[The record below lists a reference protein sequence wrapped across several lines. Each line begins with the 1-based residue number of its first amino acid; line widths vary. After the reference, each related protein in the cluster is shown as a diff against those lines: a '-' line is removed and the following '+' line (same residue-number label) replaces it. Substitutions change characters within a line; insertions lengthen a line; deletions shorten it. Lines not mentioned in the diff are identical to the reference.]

1 VKSFGHALTEHDVQ
15 LVRDK
20 NQTLQVNVGYMCN
33 MACNHCHLE
42 AGPARKEMMSEVTID
57 QVIDFAGRFQFET
70 IDITGGA
77 PELLPRI
84 EQLIKQLAKLTP
96 RLIVR
101 SNLTALAENDRKA
114 EIIDLCRQN
123 KVVLVTSFPSIN
135 EAQTKSQRGDGTFI
149 TTVSMLK
156 ELNLIG
162 YGVEDSGL
170 ELNLVANPT
179 GAFLPQGQDQTEKR
193 FRQVLKNKWSIE
205 FNNLFAFAN
214 VPLGRFK
221 SWLERSGNLEGYL
234 EKLASSFNPCAIDG
248 VMCRTLISVS
258 WDGYLYDCDF
268 NLAADIPMGRKRT
281 HIKELEDLP
290 QPGSQI
296 AVADHCY
303 TCTAGAGFT

>member
-1 VKSFGHALTEHDVQ
+1 MKSFGHALTEHDVQ

-20 NQTLQVNVGYMCN
+20 NQTLQVNVGYLCN
-33 MACNHCHLE
+33 MACSHCHLE
-42 AGPARKEMMSEVTID
+42 AGPARREMMSGETIG
-57 QVIDFAGRFQFET
+57 QLIDFAGRFQFET

-77 PELLPRI
+77 PELLSQIEYLI
-84 EQLIKQLAKLTP
+84 EQLADLTP
-96 RLIVR
+96 RLILR
-101 SNLTALAENDRKA
+101 SNLTALAESSRKM
-114 EIIDLCRQN
+114 ELIELCRQK

-135 EAQTKSQRGDGTFI
+135 EAQTKSQRGGTTFAI
-149 TTVSMLK
+149 TVSMLQ
-156 ELNLIG
+156 ELNSIG
-162 YGVEDSGL
+162 YGMEGSGL

-214 VPLGRFK
+214 VPLGRFRK
-221 SWLERSGNLEGYL
+221 WLESSGNLEGYL
-234 EKLASSFNPCAIDG
+234 EKLASSFNPCATSG

-268 NLAADIPMGRKRT
+268 NLAADIPMGRKRI
-281 HIKELEDLP
+281 HISELKELP

>member
-1 VKSFGHALTEHDVQ
+1 MKSFGRALTDHSLQ
-15 LVRDK
+15 LVRDRLE
-20 NQTLQVNVGYMCN
+20 TLQINVGYQCN
-33 MACNHCHLE
+33 MACGHCHLE
-42 AGPARKEMMSEVTID
+42 AGPSRKEMMSEQTADDLIA
-57 QVIDFAGRFQFET
+57 FAKKFSFGT

-77 PELLPRI
+77 PELLPHI
-84 EQLIKQLAKLTP
+84 EYLLEQLAKHTP
-96 RLIVR
+96 RLILR
-101 SNLTALAENDRKA
+101 SNLTVLEDHKRSA
-114 EIIDLCRQN
+114 EIIDVCRKN
-123 KVVLVTSFPSIN
+123 RVVLVTSFPSIN
-135 EAQTKSQRGDGTFI
+135 EAQTKSQRGDGTFV
-149 TTVSMLK
+149 TTINMLK
-156 ELNLIG
+156 KLNEIG
-162 YGVEDSGL
+162 YGRQGSGL

-221 SWLERSGNLEGYL
+221 KWLERSGNFEGYL

-268 NLAADIPMGRKRT
+268 NLAADIPLGRKRI
-281 HIKELEDLP
+281 HVSQVDKLP
-290 QPGSQI
+290 EKGSQI

>member
-1 VKSFGHALTEHDVQ
+1 VKSFGHTLTEHGVQ
-15 LVRDK
+15 LVRDN
-20 NQTLQVNVGYMCN
+20 NQTLQVNVGYQCN
-33 MACNHCHLE
+33 MACSHCHLE
-42 AGPARKEMMSEVTID
+42 AGPARKEMMSEETVR
-57 QVIDFAGRFQFET
+57 QVIDFAGKYQFEI

-77 PELLPRI
+77 PELLPQI
-84 EQLIKQLAKLTP
+84 ENLIKQLANLTP

-101 SNLTALAENDRKA
+101 SNLTALAESDSKE
-114 EIIDLCRQN
+114 EIIDICRQN

-135 EAQTKSQRGDGTFI
+135 EAQTKSQRGDGTFT

-156 ELNLIG
+156 ELNTIG
-162 YGVEDSGL
+162 YGVEGSGL

-205 FNNLFAFAN
+205 FNNLLAFAN

-221 SWLERSGNLEGYL
+221 NWLERSGNLEGYL
-234 EKLASSFNPCAIDG
+234 QKLASSFNPCAIDG

-258 WDGYLYDCDF
+258 WDGFFYDCDF
-268 NLAADIPMGRKRT
+268 NLAADIPMGRKRM
-281 HIKELEDLP
+281 HISELEELP

-296 AVADHCY
+296 AVADHCF